1 MLIGEHILCR
11 RTKFLFDM
19 VLYKMKKTITI
30 LFIVSLFGYPQ
41 YLFAKDQCHI
51 QETVSLSVFK
61 KNDYKFYNYVCDSDV
76 GQYLKNYIG
85 NQKNRVFIDE
95 YSDLAAKENLQFLA
109 VSVYKPKGKKPPLL
123 ITLNSAYY
131 CCTPQIEGRMYQ
143 VNLYQ
148 ITRSSGVNLKKIT
161 NIFGE
166 NAEGFEGKVEGRVYY
181 NYKTVA
187 EIKKWLDKN
196 Y

>member
-1 MLIGEHILCR
+1 MG
-11 RTKFLFDM
+11 
-19 VLYKMKKTITI
+19 VL
-30 LFIVSLFGYPQ
+30 LLVFPQ
-41 YLFAKDQCHI
+41 YLFAKDQCYI

-61 KNDYKFYNYVCDSDV
+61 KNDYKFYNYVCESDV

-85 NQKNRVFIDE
+85 NQDNRIFIDE
-95 YSDLAAKENLQFLA
+95 YSDLAAKDNLQLLA
-109 VSVYKPKGKKPPLL
+109 VSAYKAKSNKPPLL

-131 CCTPQIEGRMYQ
+131 CCTPQMEGRMYQ

-148 ITRSSGVNLKKIT
+148 ITKSSGVTLKKIT

-166 NAEGFEGKVEGRVYY
+166 NAEGFEGKVEGSVYY

-187 EIKKWLDKN
+187 EIKKWLDEN

>member
-1 MLIGEHILCR
+1 MIKYNFLLI
-11 RTKFLFDM
+11 
-19 VLYKMKKTITI
+19 
-30 LFIVSLFGYPQ
+30 SLLACPQ
-41 YLFAKDQCHI
+41 YLFAKDQCYI
-51 QETVSLSVFK
+51 QETVNLSVFK
-61 KNDYKFYNYVCDSDV
+61 ENDYKFYNYVCESDV

-85 NQKNRVFIDE
+85 NQKSRVFIDE
-95 YSDLAAKENLQFLA
+95 YSDLAAKDNHQLLA
-109 VSVYKPKGKKPPLL
+109 VSIYKPKSNKPPLL

-148 ITRSSGVNLKKIT
+148 ITKSSGVNLKKIT
-161 NIFGE
+161 NIFAD
-166 NAEGFEGKVEGRVYY
+166 NAEGFEGKVEGSVYY

-187 EIKKWLDKN
+187 EIKKWLDEN